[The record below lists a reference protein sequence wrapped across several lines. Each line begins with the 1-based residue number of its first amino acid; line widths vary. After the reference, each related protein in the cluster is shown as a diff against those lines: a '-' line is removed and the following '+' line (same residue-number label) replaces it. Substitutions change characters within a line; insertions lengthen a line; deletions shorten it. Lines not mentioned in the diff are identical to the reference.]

1 MTQEQQKQSRRECQ
15 YVVMFGKMGFRGPEW
30 TPVDAHYTTL
40 AEAESV
46 ASKYAHWQILEV
58 SAEIIKSSHAAPEK
72 TAG

>member
-1 MTQEQQKQSRRECQ
+1 MTQPTLNQNKRECQ

-30 TPVDAHYTTL
+30 TPIDAHYNTL

-58 SAEIIKSSHAAPEK
+58 SAQVIQSSHVQEN
-72 TAG
+72 TAK

>member
-1 MTQEQQKQSRRECQ
+1 
-15 YVVMFGKMGFRGPEW
+15 MFGKMGFRGPEW